1 MKGLYFIFPALL
13 AVLTSFLVVRAAAIA
28 LMMTGLDRKKAI
40 FQAISAF
47 TGTGFT
53 TREAER
59 MINHPQ
65 RRKIISWLMILG
77 NAGIVTVI
85 VTATSSFATSGS
97 YNIPINILFLVVGI
111 YLIYRIAVSKGFI
124 ERWENFVERRLV
136 KSKMM
141 EEDMVEDLLH
151 LIEGHGLV
159 KVLLRE
165 DSPLIG
171 KSLKE
176 KELTK
181 AGILVLGIEREKAW
195 IAVPKPS
202 EVMAEGDRLIIYG
215 PIDRL
220 NENFRGKQ

>member
-1 MKGLYFIFPALL
+1 
-13 AVLTSFLVVRAAAIA
+13 
-28 LMMTGLDRKKAI
+28 
-40 FQAISAF
+40 
-47 TGTGFT
+47 
-53 TREAER
+53 

-97 YNIPINILFLVVGI
+97 YNIPINILFLAVGI

-124 ERWENFVERRLV
+124 ERWENFVENRLV

-159 KVLLRE
+159 KVLLKE
-165 DSPLIG
+165 GSPLIG
-171 KSLKE
+171 MSLKE

-181 AGILVLGIEREKAW
+181 AGILVLGIEREKNW
-195 IAVPKPS
+195 LAVPKPS
-202 EVMAEGDRLIIYG
+202 EIMEKGDRVIVYG
-215 PIDRL
+215 PIERL
-220 NENFRGKQ
+220 NENFRGEK